1 MNMSLEN
8 SKNAVQN
15 KKKKKIKKEIIEDSS
30 QNDKEIEVKREE
42 HSRKQKIMV
51 NGMTEAIEID
61 SSDMSD
67 EEINKDPLFQKYRKQ
82 S

>member
-8 SKNAVQN
+8 NKNAVQN
-15 KKKKKIKKEIIEDSS
+15 KKKIKKEIIEDSS

-42 HSRKQKIMV
+42 HSHKQKIMV

-67 EEINKDPLFQKYRKQ
+67 EEINKDPIF
-82 S
+82 

>member
-8 SKNAVQN
+8 NKNAVQN
-15 KKKKKIKKEIIEDSS
+15 KKKKIKKEIIEDSS

-67 EEINKDPLFQKYRKQ
+67 EEINKDPLFQKYKK
-82 S
+82 

>member
-8 SKNAVQN
+8 NRNAVQN
-15 KKKKKIKKEIIEDSS
+15 KKKIKKEIIEDSS

-67 EEINKDPLFQKYRKQ
+67 EEINKDPLFQKYRK
-82 S
+82 